1 MKKKT
6 GCLVYIGD
14 ELLPIYAGIFH
25 KPLEGCLLTNQFFR
39 VNSTLSTGLP
49 NRRRGCS
56 TTLSRCL
63 VWGCRVF
70 KTKKTPFW
78 DCFSALNQGK
88 LIVEIHPFSTK
99 NHDCGRKSISGLYQV
114 QGHKQE
120 VAKMFS
126 YIKIM
131 VAHSNLLHHGSSSS
145 EPSDVVISNQEGTVF
160 FLRN

>member
-1 MKKKT
+1 MKKT

-25 KPLEGCLLTNQFFR
+25 KPLEGCLLTNQFFM

-70 KTKKTPFW
+70 KTKKRHFGIVSVENCPKSKETHRGDTPIFYEKTMIVGGRVSR
-78 DCFSALNQGK
+78 DCIKFKVTSKKWLRCSA
-88 LIVEIHPFSTK
+88 T
-99 NHDCGRKSISGLYQV
+99 
-114 QGHKQE
+114 
-120 VAKMFS
+120 
-126 YIKIM
+126 
-131 VAHSNLLHHGSSSS
+131 
-145 EPSDVVISNQEGTVF
+145 
-160 FLRN
+160 